1 MIKKYLEGTFLE
13 IYRGQKVWQTYRFD
27 KCYDGDV
34 RYYCGTSGQP
44 KDSIDFG
51 SKGYEEFR
59 KEKCYFLWTA
69 FHSTNP
75 HEDSRDINNLI
86 PIIDISETGYHSSIM
101 TSMPLELPERL
112 EYMHG
117 YMIKKLSIHNI
128 EVMKERLPAY
138 NPWHKNHNKV
148 ETSGQQDLLLI

>member
-1 MIKKYLEGTFLE
+1 MIKKYLEGTCLE

-27 KCYDGDV
+27 K
-34 RYYCGTSGQP
+34 
-44 KDSIDFG
+44 
-51 SKGYEEFR
+51 GYEGDSYKEFR
-59 KEKCYFLWTA
+59 KEECYFLWTA

-101 TSMPLELPERL
+101 TSITLELPERL
-112 EYMHG
+112 DYMHG

-128 EVMKERLPAY
+128 EIMKERLPSY
-138 NPWHKNHNKV
+138 NLWHKNHNKT